1 LRHIRAFNRQ
11 NLHKTGGPPTFE
23 TPDNNKKT
31 FNLQIDGSD
40 NSMLDDYDIEDD
52 LDNDL
57 KIDFD
62 DSSPQKTRSSH

>member
-11 NLHKTGGPPTFE
+11 NLHKAGGPPTFE
-23 TPDNNKKT
+23 TPDNDKKT